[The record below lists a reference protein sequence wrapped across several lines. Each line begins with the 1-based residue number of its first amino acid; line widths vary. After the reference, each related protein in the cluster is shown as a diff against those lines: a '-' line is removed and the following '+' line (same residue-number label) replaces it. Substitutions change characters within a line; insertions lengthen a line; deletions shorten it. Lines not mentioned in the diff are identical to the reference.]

1 MRLKNLLSILTLLFE
16 ECIRK
21 YSQMKIFPEALP
33 GEHIILLRIILL
45 SMLHANSTKE
55 IEISLGFASWNFE
68 LFCGVCVKFPQGV
81 YTKILS
87 FHWNDF
93 RGFFVDCY
101 ELHLRAIFHQELTKF
116 LFNHNLHLFG
126 NSCFPQYLN
135 TIVFLLNG
143 QVFFRQFRQFY
154 LKISQRHNIHGKLGN
169 NNSTE
174 ITGLSPIYSSLSNKL
189 YFHLLQM
196 PIKDDPVF
204 IIFNSKSPWSEYGWR
219 VQIGFNLLKGEGF
232 VVYICISCGMEGP
245 LNSKLIKYCC
255 WRRTKGALQWIR
267 KRLPVKQNYVI
278 FTWLGWLYFDAK

>member
-1 MRLKNLLSILTLLFE
+1 MRRPSKSDSPKCLKYQNVPYICNFWHIGKPWKRFQCWVRMIYFLTVPDDHTVTLLFE
-16 ECIRK
+16 ECTRK
-21 YSQMKIFPEALP
+21 YSQGKIFPEALP
-33 GEHIILLRIILL
+33 GEHIILLRRILL

-101 ELHLRAIFHQELTKF
+101 ELHLRAIFQQELTKF
-116 LFNHNLHLFG
+116 LFNHNPHLFG

-154 LKISQRHNIHGKLGN
+154 LKTSQRHNIHGKLGN
-169 NNSTE
+169 NNPTE
-174 ITGLSPIYSSLSNKL
+174 ITGLAPIKSSPLNKL
-189 YFHLLQM
+189 YVHLLQM
-196 PIKDDPVF
+196 PIRDDPVF
-204 IIFNSKSPWSEYGWR
+204 IF
-219 VQIGFNLLKGEGF
+219 F
-232 VVYICISCGMEGP
+232 
-245 LNSKLIKYCC
+245 
-255 WRRTKGALQWIR
+255 
-267 KRLPVKQNYVI
+267 
-278 FTWLGWLYFDAK
+278 